1 MLRITRMK
9 ILGKLGFILFE
20 IFKELLRVLK
30 SYITILIFQLPIN
43 EPVSVSIYSFCMQ
56 DSMHSSGI

>member
-20 IFKELLRVLK
+20 IFKELLCVLK
-30 SYITILIFQLPIN
+30 SYIT
-43 EPVSVSIYSFCMQ
+43 PVVSDSV
-56 DSMHSSGI
+56 